1 MRSHFLRSMLYAFLP
16 VLAISC
22 THQAHAQKRP
32 VLLGCQALPQ
42 TVHPG
47 EVVAVSASPVDADPK
62 RPANYTWQSTGGKV
76 TPNGMH
82 ATINTS
88 GLSDG
93 EYTVTG
99 HISQGDK
106 PTQQAS
112 CTARFHVI
120 PFEPPSISCKPVP
133 ATGPTGTTFDIYAG
147 AVSAQNRPLTYAYST
162 SAGHV
167 TPAGAAAKLTTKD
180 VPAGIVK
187 VSCYVVDDRGLSAS
201 ALAQITVTKP
211 TLLIGQ
217 STTTGLRRLCKLDF
231 TQDRAHPIRVDA
243 LAEGCLDN
251 IAYAMRQS
259 AAATVYFVGNASPDE
274 APEASAG
281 RALNAR
287 QYLTIVRGISPSR
300 IQVLTGETSG
310 RTVDVT
316 LVPAGTAFAQGNT
329 APFDETLIPRPGE
342 PFVPPVISSR
352 RR

>member
-1 MRSHFLRSMLYAFLP
+1 MRSRFLRSMLFASLP
-16 VLAISC
+16 VFAMLC
-22 THQAHAQKRP
+22 THQALAAKHP

-47 EVVAVSASPVDADPK
+47 ETVGVSATPVDADPN
-62 RPANYTWQSTGGKV
+62 RPSNYTWQSTGGKI
-76 TPNGMH
+76 TPSG
-82 ATINTS
+82 ARAAINTS
-88 GLSDG
+88 GLADG
-93 EYTVTG
+93 EYTITG

-112 CTARFHVI
+112 CVARFRVI

-133 ATGPTGTTFDIYAG
+133 ASGPTGTTFDIYAG
-147 AVSAQNRPLTYAYST
+147 AVSAQNRPLTVAYSA
-162 SAGHV
+162 SAGRI
-167 TPAGAAAKLTTKD
+167 TPSGQTARLSTKD
-180 VPAGIVK
+180 VPAGAIK

-211 TLLIGQ
+211 ALQMGQ
-217 STTTGLRRLCKLDF
+217 TSNTGPRRLCRLDF
-231 TQDRAHPIRVDA
+231 TEDRQHPIRVDA

-251 IAYAMRQS
+251 IAYAARQS
-259 AAATVYFVGNASPDE
+259 PGSTIVFVGNASPDE

-287 QYLTIVRGISPSR
+287 QYLTIVRGISPSH

-316 LVPAGTAFAQGNT
+316 LVPAGSAFSQGNT

-342 PFVPPVISSR
+342 PFVPPASPR
-352 RR
+352 RRR